1 MSYYGSDNISSLK
14 GADPYRERPA
24 TVLGTNDE
32 RGVLHAIMEVLTNSA
47 DEVSEGFGDKV
58 ILSTFKDGTVEI
70 QDFGRGVPMGWNE
83 TEKKYAY
90 ELIFCTMYASGKFD
104 STHYKKSAGLNGI
117 GDTAAQFTSEFMS
130 VVSIRDEIK
139 SKILD
144 KNGKE
149 VYEFERVRVEMHFKK
164 GYPIGELKREVVSK
178 DTHTGTT
185 IRFKPDIT
193 VFKGATSI
201 IIPIE
206 VYLNRLRQKAM
217 ISAGVKFVL
226 NYEDREPIT
235 VLFKNGIV
243 EYLETNVGKIL
254 TNKFIVAS
262 NSGDGKDSDNG
273 ETYRAYCDIVF
284 SFSREIG
291 GVEVY
296 HNQEEL
302 SLGGVSLNAF
312 KNTIVK
318 FFNNYGKL
326 VRDSR
331 LVWQDFSDITVGVI
345 STHCP
350 GYLTSWEHQTK
361 VSINNKFIGELVQE
375 SVYKELEQFALTDKD
390 GCDRVLAEAITNKTA
405 REKAE
410 SIKKSV
416 IRELSK
422 STDSYKSIPN
432 KLVRCTGKDKTKN
445 EIYVVE
451 GDSAKGP
458 VVLSRDPK
466 TQAVLASRGKIL
478 NCQKSTL
485 DKVLQSEEILNFIR
499 SLGCGIERRA
509 ENLDDLPKFDINK
522 LNYSKIIICSDADHD
537 GSHIDVLYL
546 TAIWYLCPSLIK
558 HNKVYLV
565 EAPLYAISTGTNK
578 KNIVYAYNK
587 KELDRELNRLTYGG
601 VSKSKINIKRMK
613 GLGES
618 NASEMKVSIMDK
630 NNRRLVKI
638 DYPKN
643 EEQFNILIESLMG
656 NNTSA
661 RKDIVTAYFDE
672 EFDELEFNSYD
683 TPSGVSARD
692 LVFGLN

>member
-1 MSYYGSDNISSLK
+1 MAYYGSENISSLK

-58 ILSTFKDGTVEI
+58 ILSVFKDGTVEI
-70 QDFGRGVPMGWNE
+70 QDFGRGVPMDWNE
-83 TEKKYAY
+83 AEKKYAY

-130 VVSIRDEIK
+130 VISIRDEIK
-139 SKILD
+139 SKKLD
-144 KNGKE
+144 KNNKE
-149 VYEFERVRVEMHFKK
+149 VYEFERVRFEMHFEK
-164 GYPIGELKREVVSK
+164 GYPVGQLKREVVDNSVS
-178 DTHTGTT
+178 TGTT
-185 IRFKPDIT
+185 IKFKPDIK
-193 VFKGATSI
+193 VFKGADSI
-201 IIPIE
+201 KIPIGI
-206 VYLNRLRQKAM
+206 YLDRLRQKAM

-226 NYEDREPIT
+226 NYEDKEPIT
-235 VLFKNGIV
+235 VLFKNGIL
-243 EYLETNVGKIL
+243 EYLDSNISKKFTNE
-254 TNKFIVAS
+254 FIVATG
-262 NSGDGKDSDNG
+262 SGNGRDSDNG
-273 ETYRAYCDIVF
+273 EEYKAYYDVIF
-284 SFSREIG
+284 SFSREYNNI
-291 GVEVY
+291 EVY

-302 SLGGVSLNAF
+302 SLGGSSLTAF
-312 KNTIVK
+312 KNAIVK
-318 FFNNYGKL
+318 FFNSYGKL
-326 VRDSR
+326 TKDSR
-331 LVWQDFSDITVGVI
+331 LVWQDFSDIAVGVI

-361 VSINNKFIGELVQE
+361 VSINNKFIGDLVFE
-375 SVYKELEQFALTDKD
+375 NVYKALDNFALVEKD
-390 GCDRVLAEAITNKTA
+390 SCDRVLNEAITNKTA

-422 STDSYKSIPN
+422 STDNYKSIPS
-432 KLVRCTGKDKTKN
+432 KLVRCTGKNKDEN
-445 EIYVVE
+445 EIYIVE

-509 ENLDDLPKFDINK
+509 ENLEELPKFDIDK
-522 LNYSKIIICSDADHD
+522 LNYSKVIICSDADHD

-546 TAIWYLCPSLIK
+546 TAIWYLCPSLFK
-558 HNKVYLV
+558 YGKVYLV
-565 EAPLYAISTGTNK
+565 EAPLYAISTGANK
-578 KNIVYAYNK
+578 KGTVYAYNK
-587 KELDRELNRLTYGG
+587 KELEAELDRLANNG

-656 NNTSA
+656 NNTCA
-661 RKDIVTAYFDE
+661 RRDIVTAYFDE
-672 EFDELEFNSYD
+672 EFEELEFNSYD
-683 TPSGVSARD
+683 TPSGISARE
-692 LVFGLN
+692 LVLGF